1 MKAESGGYV
10 NKTSFKVY
18 ISGAPAGLGTAAP
31 GIGRRRQPKHEIPE
45 SGQCRVTGG
54 GQSTR
59 PRMAAKKGYRA
70 AAKARDPGE
79 RPKQDCRATGGAVI
93 VRPDTA
99 AAGSPDSR
107 HCLRQKAGT
116 SHCGRPEPGYRIRL
130 QGPDAGIADTRIP
143 GVQFLQTPRTDC
155 PPPETGRK
163 GQAKIT
169 PKVFRVDFG
178 NILKKFT
185 WNFVFSDKIHTFVPT
200 TAYMAIFHHIHHH
213 HHHFPKG

>member
-1 MKAESGGYV
+1 M
-10 NKTSFKVY
+10 
-18 ISGAPAGLGTAAP
+18 
-31 GIGRRRQPKHEIPE
+31 Q
-45 SGQCRVTGG
+45 
-54 GQSTR
+54 
-59 PRMAAKKGYRA
+59 GYRA
-70 AAKARDPGE
+70 AAKARDPGWQP
-79 RPKQDCRATGGAVI
+79 RRVTGRQPKHEIPESGLSRIAGRRAAPVI

-143 GVQFLQTPRTDC
+143 GVQFLQTPHTDC

>member
-18 ISGAPAGLGTAAP
+18 ISGAPAGHGTAAP
-31 GIGRRRQPKHEIPE
+31 GIGRQPKHEIPE
-45 SGQCRVTGG
+45 SGLSRIAG
-54 GQSTR
+54 R
-59 PRMAAKKGYRA
+59 RA
-70 AAKARDPGE
+70 AP
-79 RPKQDCRATGGAVI
+79 VI

-130 QGPDAGIADTRIP
+130 QGPDAGIADARIP

-169 PKVFRVDFG
+169 PKVFWVDFG
-178 NILKKFT
+178 NILKKIYLEFCFFGQNT
-185 WNFVFSDKIHTFVPT
+185 YICPNDSIHGNISPYPSSPSPLSEGVRRICTCKRNHKV
-200 TAYMAIFHHIHHH
+200 
-213 HHHFPKG
+213 

>member
-1 MKAESGGYV
+1 MFMCVRQQAKIAKKTDTMKAESGGYV

-18 ISGAPAGLGTAAP
+18 ISGAPAGHGTAAP
-31 GIGRRRQPKHEIPE
+31 GIGRGRQPKHEIPE
-45 SGQCRVTGG
+45 SGLSRIAG
-54 GQSTR
+54 R
-59 PRMAAKKGYRA
+59 RA
-70 AAKARDPGE
+70 AP
-79 RPKQDCRATGGAVI
+79 VI

-143 GVQFLQTPRTDC
+143 GVQFLQTPHTDC

-178 NILKKFT
+178 NI
-185 WNFVFSDKIHTFVPT
+185 
-200 TAYMAIFHHIHHH
+200 
-213 HHHFPKG
+213 

>member
-1 MKAESGGYV
+1 MSTKPVLRYTFLAHL
-10 NKTSFKVY
+10 
-18 ISGAPAGLGTAAP
+18 PDTAAP
-31 GIGRRRQPKHEIPE
+31 RRV
-45 SGQCRVTGG
+45 SGGAGSQSTRSQRAANAGLPGG

-79 RPKQDCRATGGAVI
+79 RPKQDCRATGGASD
-93 VRPDTA
+93 RET
-99 AAGSPDSR
+99 R
-107 HCLRQKAGT
+107 HGG
-116 SHCGRPEPGYRIRL
+116 GREPGQQALPATESRNQPLRTSRARI
-130 QGPDAGIADTRIP
+130 PDAGIADTRIP

-213 HHHFPKG
+213 HHHFPRG

>member
-10 NKTSFKVY
+10 NKTSFRVY
-18 ISGAPAGLGTAAP
+18 ISGAPAGHGSAAP

-45 SGQCRVTGG
+45 SGQCRVTGR
-54 GQSTR
+54 R
-59 PRMAAKKGYRA
+59 PKHEIPESGLSRIAGRRA
-70 AAKARDPGE
+70 AP
-79 RPKQDCRATGGAVI
+79 VI
-93 VRPDTA
+93 VRPDT

-143 GVQFLQTPRTDC
+143 EVQFLQTPRTDC

>member
-1 MKAESGGYV
+1 MCVRQQAKIAKKTDTMKAESGGYV

-45 SGQCRVTGG
+45 SGLSRIAG
-54 GQSTR
+54 R
-59 PRMAAKKGYRA
+59 RA
-70 AAKARDPGE
+70 AP
-79 RPKQDCRATGGAVI
+79 VI

>member
-1 MKAESGGYV
+1 MSTKPVLRYTFLAHLPDS
-10 NKTSFKVY
+10 
-18 ISGAPAGLGTAAP
+18 GTAAP
-31 GIGRRRQPKHEIPE
+31 GIGGAGSQSTRSQRAANAGLRAAAKARDPGWQPR
-45 SGQCRVTGG
+45 RVTGG
-54 GQSTR
+54 
-59 PRMAAKKGYRA
+59 
-70 AAKARDPGE
+70 AKARDPGE
-79 RPKQDCRATGGAVI
+79 RPKQDCRATGGASD
-93 VRPDTA
+93 RETRHGGGGSRTA
-99 AAGSPDSR
+99 GIA
-107 HCLRQKAGT
+107 CRQKAGT

>member
-1 MKAESGGYV
+1 MKAKGGGCV

-18 ISGAPAGLGTAAP
+18 ISGAPAGHGTAAP
-31 GIGRRRQPKHEIPE
+31 GIGRGRQPKHEIPE
-45 SGQCRVTGG
+45 SGQCRVTGR
-54 GQSTR
+54 R
-59 PRMAAKKGYRA
+59 PKHETPESGLSRIAGRRA
-70 AAKARDPGE
+70 AP
-79 RPKQDCRATGGAVI
+79 VI

-143 GVQFLQTPRTDC
+143 GVQFLQTPHTDC

-200 TAYMAIFHHIHHH
+200 TVYMAIFHHIHHH

>member
-1 MKAESGGYV
+1 MSTKPVLRYTFLAHLPDSAPPRRVSGGAGSQSTRSQRAA
-10 NKTSFKVY
+10 N
-18 ISGAPAGLGTAAP
+18 AGLP
-31 GIGRRRQPKHEIPE
+31 
-45 SGQCRVTGG
+45 GG

-59 PRMAAKKGYRA
+59 PRMAAK
-70 AAKARDPGE
+70 ARDPGWQ
-79 RPKQDCRATGGAVI
+79 PKHEIPESGLSRIAGRRAAPVI

-143 GVQFLQTPRTDC
+143 GVQFLQTPHTDC

-185 WNFVFSDKIHTFVPT
+185 WNFVFSDKIHTFVQT
-200 TAYMAIFHHIHHH
+200 TAYMTIFHHIHHH

>member
-1 MKAESGGYV
+1 MSTKPVLRYTFLAHLPDSAPPRRVSGGAGSQSTRSQRAA
-10 NKTSFKVY
+10 N
-18 ISGAPAGLGTAAP
+18 AGLP
-31 GIGRRRQPKHEIPE
+31 
-45 SGQCRVTGG
+45 GG

-79 RPKQDCRATGGAVI
+79 RPKQDCRAAPVI

-143 GVQFLQTPRTDC
+143 GVQFLQTPHTDC

-169 PKVFRVDFG
+169 PKVFWVDFG

>member
-1 MKAESGGYV
+1 MSTKPVLRYTFLAHLPDSAPPRRVSGGAGSQSTRSQRAA
-10 NKTSFKVY
+10 N
-18 ISGAPAGLGTAAP
+18 AGLP
-31 GIGRRRQPKHEIPE
+31 
-45 SGQCRVTGG
+45 GG

-79 RPKQDCRATGGAVI
+79 RPKQDCGRRAAPVI

>member
-1 MKAESGGYV
+1 MCVRQQAKIAKKTDTMKAESGGYV

-18 ISGAPAGLGTAAP
+18 ISGAPAGHGTAAP
-31 GIGRRRQPKHEIPE
+31 GIGRGRQPKHEIPE
-45 SGQCRVTGG
+45 SGLSRIAG
-54 GQSTR
+54 R
-59 PRMAAKKGYRA
+59 RA
-70 AAKARDPGE
+70 AP
-79 RPKQDCRATGGAVI
+79 VI

>member
-1 MKAESGGYV
+1 MSTKPVLRYTFLAHLPDSAPPRRVSGGAGSQSTRSQRAA
-10 NKTSFKVY
+10 N
-18 ISGAPAGLGTAAP
+18 AGLP
-31 GIGRRRQPKHEIPE
+31 
-45 SGQCRVTGG
+45 GG

-79 RPKQDCRATGGAVI
+79 RPKQDCRATGGASD
-93 VRPDTA
+93 RETRH
-99 AAGSPDSR
+99 GGGR

-143 GVQFLQTPRTDC
+143 GVQFLQTPHTDC

>member
-45 SGQCRVTGG
+45 SGQCRVTGRQPKHEIPESG
-54 GQSTR
+54 LSRIAGR
-59 PRMAAKKGYRA
+59 RA
-70 AAKARDPGE
+70 AP
-79 RPKQDCRATGGAVI
+79 VI
-93 VRPDTA
+93 VRPDGGGQEPGQQALPATESRNQPLRTSRA
-99 AAGSPDSR
+99 RILDPAAGPGCR
-107 HCLRQKAGT
+107 HCRHPDTGSAIFANSTYRLPA
-116 SHCGRPEPGYRIRL
+116 PGNR
-130 QGPDAGIADTRIP
+130 
-143 GVQFLQTPRTDC
+143 
-155 PPPETGRK
+155 RK

>member
-1 MKAESGGYV
+1 MSTKPVLRYTFLAHLPDSAPPRRVSGGAGSQSTRSQRAA
-10 NKTSFKVY
+10 N
-18 ISGAPAGLGTAAP
+18 AGLP
-31 GIGRRRQPKHEIPE
+31 
-45 SGQCRVTGG
+45 GG

-59 PRMAAKKGYRA
+59 PRMAAK
-70 AAKARDPGE
+70 ARDPGWQ
-79 RPKQDCRATGGAVI
+79 PKHEIPESGLSRIAGRRAAPVI

-143 GVQFLQTPRTDC
+143 GVQFLQTPHTDC

-200 TAYMAIFHHIHHH
+200 TAYMTIFHHIHHH